1 MTEDRGL
8 QETDEPWK
16 EHRQTSQDASIQP
29 PENAVEQQKN
39 KKGVKPGVP
48 GPINPDS
55 RLHS

>member
-1 MTEDRGL
+1 MVEDRGL

-16 EHRQTSQDASIQP
+16 EPGQTSQDTSIQP

-48 GPINPDS
+48 SPINPDS
-55 RLHS
+55 RVHS